1 MFASAASIFSNSWN
15 AASAAAC
22 LAGAARPQKS
32 GLTKIIE
39 IFQAGTRPWFGTEES
54 MDELMPW
61 GRGKLTSRTAMQNQ
75 GPGGQPRPEGEPEPE
90 SESGSSRNL
99 PFYHLPVLM
108 QEVLDVLQP
117 APGKLI
123 FDGTLGG
130 GGHTEALLQ
139 HGARVVA
146 MDQDDEALRHAGER
160 LKPYAD
166 RFCAL
171 KGNFRDFP
179 AVLGEAGIAGLD
191 GMLIDIGVSSRHLDA
206 AERGFS
212 FNKDGPL
219 DMRMDTSGPVT
230 AADIVNTYAQ
240 EELERILKE
249 YGEEPQARK
258 IARAIV
264 AERVRAPFRTTLQL
278 ADLISKICPKFSK
291 KHPATLTFQA
301 LRIETNQ
308 ELAVLEEFLA
318 AAPQWLKPGGR
329 LAVITFH
336 SLEDR
341 VVKHTFQR
349 QSQVWLDRPEW
360 PEPRPNPD
368 CFYRLVSRKSIEA
381 GETELALNP
390 RARSARLRVVE
401 RLTPH
406 EK

>member
-1 MFASAASIFSNSWN
+1 MFASTASIFSNPWN
-15 AASAAAC
+15 ADVFSAAGRTC
-22 LAGAARPQKS
+22 LEGEKGWLSRIVQ
-32 GLTKIIE
+32 T
-39 IFQAGTRPWFGTEES
+39 FQAGVWPWFGTSEDG
-54 MDELMPW
+54 MDDMMPW
-61 GRGKLTSRTAMQNQ
+61 GRGTLTTRATEGEAGSSGGAAPE
-75 GPGGQPRPEGEPEPE
+75 PGGARD
-90 SESGSSRNL
+90 L

-108 QEVLDVLQP
+108 AEVLEMLQP

-139 HGARVVA
+139 KGARVVA

-160 LKPYAD
+160 LKGYAD

-179 AVLGEAGIAGLD
+179 TVLGEAGVTGLD

-219 DMRMDTSGPVT
+219 DMRMDTSGPMT
-230 AADIVNTYAQ
+230 AADIVNTYDQGA
-240 EELERILKE
+240 LEQILWK

-258 IARAIV
+258 IVKAIL
-264 AERVRAPFRTTLQL
+264 AERVKTPIKTTLQL
-278 ADLISKICPKFSK
+278 AELISKVCPKYSK
-291 KHPATLTFQA
+291 RHPATLTFQA

-308 ELAVLEEFLA
+308 ELAALEDFLA
-318 AAPQWLKPGGR
+318 AAPKWLKPGGR
-329 LAVITFH
+329 LAVISFH

-341 VVKHTFQR
+341 VVKHTFQH

-360 PEPRPNPD
+360 PAPRPNPD
-368 CFYRLVSRKSIEA
+368 CVYRLLSRKPLEA
-381 GETELALNP
+381 TENELSLNP
-390 RARSARLRVVE
+390 RARSARLRGVE
-401 RLTPH
+401 RLPQ
-406 EK
+406 